1 MALLAAMRNIGG
13 RAEALRQMGAELFQK
28 NELVWEWMRGV
39 HADSRGL
46 GLPSAVA
53 PPLLAEDV
61 RASFPKQGKARM
73 VLKRPS
79 ATKTKDWKNVPYVR
93 EKGATPGRGLR
104 REQAKWKRTV
114 PVLLAASDSEI
125 VNILLEDKLLVDW
138 TGATCPICGCGTLG
152 ELVARPHKGDRL
164 LHRCN
169 AKCCQKHVS
178 PAHLNP
184 IFSTHSGSESPQNQA
199 VILLAKLTGTSHANT
214 HIMFG
219 VNHNAVERIW
229 SNVWADVE
237 ADEATFDKMDLAD
250 GPEPLG
256 DPTHP
261 VMWEQW
267 LGIVQ
272 RGKPRTLTLT
282 RLSPEMAEKR
292 APGPGAARKVERK
305 PLAERWL
312 KGRDVVVH
320 SDSARSYKLRAP
332 GVIHDFVA
340 HKKKYKNVGGKRI
353 IDRAWRFIKDRLHR
367 SATAK
372 AGTKLLAAKTRSA
385 QYDYWHKDDDLWAKT
400 GEMVQHIMRDVLMA
414 RSARGG
420 PSAVDWG

>member
-1 MALLAAMRNIGG
+1 
-13 RAEALRQMGAELFQK
+13 
-28 NELVWEWMRGV
+28 
-39 HADSRGL
+39 
-46 GLPSAVA
+46 
-53 PPLLAEDV
+53 
-61 RASFPKQGKARM
+61 
-73 VLKRPS
+73 
-79 ATKTKDWKNVPYVR
+79 
-93 EKGATPGRGLR
+93 
-104 REQAKWKRTV
+104 
-114 PVLLAASDSEI
+114 
-125 VNILLEDKLLVDW
+125 
-138 TGATCPICGCGTLG
+138 
-152 ELVARPHKGDRL
+152 GDRL

-169 AKCCQKHVS
+169 AKCCQKHVP

-184 IFSTHSGSESPQNQA
+184 IFSTHSGSESLQNQA
-199 VILLAKLTGTSHANT
+199 VTLLAKLTGTSHANT

-219 VNHNAVERIW
+219 VHHKAVARIW
-229 SNVWADVE
+229 SNVEQADVE
-237 ADEATFDKMDLAD
+237 VDEAIFDKMDLTD

-261 VMWEQW
+261 VMREQW
-267 LGIVQ
+267 LGIAQ

-292 APGPGAARKVERK
+292 APGPGAARKVEWK

-312 KGRDVVVH
+312 KDRDVVFH

-332 GVIHDFVA
+332 GVIHDFVV
-340 HKKKYKNVGGKRI
+340 HKKKYKNVGGKRALIPPRYVELKTHALPSGKHLKVKSGTQI
-353 IDRAWRFIKDRLHR
+353 IDRAWRFIEDRLHR

-414 RSARGG
+414 
-420 PSAVDWG
+420 